1 MKSSLVLVVARHTSF
16 RSLTAFQRWHLPP
29 TDEAKELLQELL
41 TITEEVLHR
50 VVMSHDYGSLLTFML
65 EAGADP
71 NKQCWTGDT
80 AWDTAH
86 ETNNPDDNVDT
97 LGILRRFAVEEIPH
111 EDTDSD
117 SD

>member
-1 MKSSLVLVVARHTSF
+1 M
-16 RSLTAFQRWHLPP
+16 
-29 TDEAKELLQELL
+29 
-41 TITEEVLHR
+41 TEEVGCEGFDDDVIVARFKAIFERGVEGVTPHDCTPDGGLLLHR
-50 VVMSHDYGSLLTFML
+50 VVMSQDYGSLLTFML